1 MILAFGFW
9 SSITGQFPFCIH
21 WYGSR
26 FCYLWVLK
34 CTTDVEWSNHPS
46 GSRRSGRRIH
56 FGRWSSCSNEG
67 FAPRK
72 SDEIE
77 RNQRHQ
83 QFLLATQQCED
94 APLRSVE
101 HVAGSWLVR
110 IHPHKKWGSTHHAL
124 GRNASSVSMAN
135 RPEGCAFQRVL
146 SWVRWRIEFLCRCFP
161 QTGIQWISLSPIP
174 ENGTPGLWAYRI
186 SETAVSG
193 IIITWYFLD
202 GLRHVGTT
210 NQLGSAKAGRY
221 STYSLTGSYTGGWQF
236 GAEGSQRGSQRKLQP
251 RSRGAT
257 IDNDWLW
264 LHHSNS
270 GSWKSYGDFF
280 RKNIWTYCTLY
291 IDINYS

>member
-1 MILAFGFW
+1 MWRCPIEICWACCWRLI
-9 SSITGQFPFCIH
+9 SPDS
-21 WYGSR
+21 
-26 FCYLWVLK
+26 
-34 CTTDVEWSNHPS
+34 PS
-46 GSRRSGRRIH
+46 
-56 FGRWSSCSNEG
+56 
-67 FAPRK
+67 
-72 SDEIE
+72 
-77 RNQRHQ
+77 Q
-83 QFLLATQQCED
+83 
-94 APLRSVE
+94 
-101 HVAGSWLVR
+101 
-110 IHPHKKWGSTHHAL
+110 KWGSTHHAL

-251 RSRGAT
+251 RSRVAT